1 MERRKPRMGGII
13 MERDYS
19 KGQYVTV
26 LSKKGLAQILS
37 SKKKPYDAKSEARKA
52 KLELRKQGLKV

>member
-1 MERRKPRMGGII
+1 MGGII
-13 MERDYS
+13 MARDYS